1 MSNIHSS
8 FAASPPAGL
17 SYDEEV
23 LASRQPDYPVHPLIL
38 NRWSPRSYATI
49 PVSDEVLFT
58 VLEAAR
64 WAPSGGNQQ
73 PWRFYVARTKE
84 EHEVFQ
90 SFIRPRNQLWTRK
103 APVLLLIASEKFRD
117 NGEPLNTHAFDA
129 GAAWATLALQA
140 RLLGL
145 STRAVGGF
153 DQELARKT
161 LQVPDSIALHAV
173 IALGYR
179 GRLDELDPSF
189 HEQEKPNGRRPIAD
203 SLLPIAPPD
212 TDLADV

>member
-8 FAASPPAGL
+8 LTANQPAGL
-17 SYDEEV
+17 TYDDEV
-23 LASRQPDYPVHPLIL
+23 LANRKPDYPVHPLIL
-38 NRWSPRSYATI
+38 NRWSPRAYANI

-73 PWRFYVARTKE
+73 PWRFYVARTAE
-84 EHEVFQ
+84 ERETFL
-90 SFIRPRNQLWTRK
+90 SFILPRNQLWTRN
-103 APVLLLIASEKFRD
+103 APVLLLIASRKFRD
-117 NGEPLNTHAFDA
+117 SGEPLNTHAFDA

-161 LQVPDSIALHAV
+161 LQVPESIALHAV

-179 GRLDELDPSF
+179 GRLDKLDPSF
-189 HEQEKPNGRRPIAD
+189 HELEQPNGRRPIAD
-203 SLLPIAPPD
+203 SLLPIAPPPGHRP
-212 TDLADV
+212 